1 MNIFYILQMTDECV
15 GTFNSEKSER
25 VCDLDASSTLV
36 LFLSTHLVRPLPPIL
51 LTPAS
56 PQALGL
62 CIDAATLYSAVTLGY
77 KLAHAEIIKFALDEK
92 ERLQQERT
100 ALLGELGASLSP
112 ELALQVE
119 RIIDRRS
126 SFMPDNIMTPRSN
139 PVDGKETDT
148 PHTAQEVHS
157 TGPLSLEPSESSVS
171 ATCKCGAL
179 RAGACTNRRRCAD
192 GCFGRA
198 CCSAGAVRCGMLW
211 HLAGPPP
218 LPPHSR
224 RACTRA
230 GISPGSSARPSR
242 QGLG

>member
-1 MNIFYILQMTDECV
+1 MRLGCKQHAFPSPEYAP
-15 GTFNSEKSER
+15 R
-25 VCDLDASSTLV
+25 AAAAA
-36 LFLSTHLVRPLPPIL
+36 HPPN
-51 LTPAS
+51 TGFT
-56 PQALGL
+56 QALGL
-62 CIDAATLYSAVTLGY
+62 CTGAATLYSAVMLGY

-126 SFMPDNIMTPRSN
+126 SFMPDNIITPRSN
-139 PVDGKETDT
+139 PADGKEAD
-148 PHTAQEVHS
+148 PPRTAREVHS

-171 ATCKCGAL
+171 ATCKCRAL
-179 RAGACTNRRRCAD
+179 RAGACTDRRRCAD

-211 HLAGPPP
+211 HLLALLRFRHTADVHTCRHQSRVQCQTQRAGPW
-218 LPPHSR
+218 LS
-224 RACTRA
+224 T
-230 GISPGSSARPSR
+230 
-242 QGLG
+242 